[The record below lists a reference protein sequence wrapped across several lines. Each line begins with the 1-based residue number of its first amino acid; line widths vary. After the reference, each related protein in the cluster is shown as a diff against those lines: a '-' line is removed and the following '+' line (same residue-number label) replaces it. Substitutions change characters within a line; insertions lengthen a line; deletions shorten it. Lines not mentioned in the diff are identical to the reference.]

1 MRPLSRLPE
10 EGRRGWLYPVTLRY
24 DITAGPATFAC
35 LGDVGTAK
43 GERGGA
49 GPRAGGQAGAR
60 DPARS
65 RSRARPPHFL
75 PFPTPVEDSLLSKSE
90 AELRSH
96 ISSVLDSAY
105 ELDKEIGRG
114 GMGIVFK
121 ARDRRLKRTVA
132 VKLLPP
138 ELAFRSE
145 IRSRFLREAETA
157 AQLSHPN
164 IVPIYSV
171 DEKGGLVF
179 FVMGFIDGDNLA
191 RRIHDRGPMPPDDV
205 RRILRDVADALAY
218 AHAHKVVHRDIKPDN
233 ILLDVQSGRPM
244 VTDFGIA
251 RAISEGGDTRLTA
264 TGIAIGTPA
273 FMSPEQSAGD
283 RDVDGRSDL
292 YSLGVVAYQMLCGDL
307 PFQAN
312 STPALL
318 VKHLSERPVPIEQRA
333 AVPADLARA
342 VMLLLEKDPAN
353 RFQSAN
359 DLRSALE
366 TGNVPALP
374 AVAGSA
380 YPQAPSGYQPTGS
393 TTTAPAFTPQPL
405 ITMPDG
411 ERLPTADELAR
422 WNAPLVVEFRRR
434 MAPYIW
440 VNGALLAV
448 NLLGGPNMLFITA
461 FWSISVAYKYAK
473 LWSEGYDWHDV
484 FRQPRE
490 RMVGDVLQE
499 WGEDVRSVFDRN
511 TRERVRTRHRLRA
524 ARPDMLRSPAAP
536 AALTSR
542 DAAALGSGP
551 YAAAARDALVD
562 RDEVI
567 RLIEGMSRADRAR
580 LPDVVGSATTLAD
593 TVMAI
598 AAQLADLERTANGLS
613 AAAID
618 KEITVLEAA
627 ANPLDRAASE
637 ERVRRLALLKRQRR
651 TVVDVERRREALAG
665 RLDSCSLALKNMRFD
680 VLRLKTGAQTYQH
693 VTTVA
698 EQAMQLARE
707 VDSAVYVAD
716 EMARLRPRDGVP
728 GRP

>member
-1 MRPLSRLPE
+1 M
-10 EGRRGWLYPVTLRY
+10 
-24 DITAGPATFAC
+24 
-35 LGDVGTAK
+35 
-43 GERGGA
+43 
-49 GPRAGGQAGAR
+49 
-60 DPARS
+60 
-65 RSRARPPHFL
+65 
-75 PFPTPVEDSLLSKSE
+75 EDSLLSKSE

-96 ISSVLDSAY
+96 IASVLDSAY

-121 ARDRRLKRTVA
+121 ARDRRLKRPVA

-179 FVMGFIDGDNLA
+179 FIMGFVDGDNLA
-191 RRIHDRGPMPPDDV
+191 RRIHDRGPMPPEEV
-205 RRILRDVADALAY
+205 RRILREVADALAY
-218 AHAHKVVHRDIKPDN
+218 AHANKVVHRDIKPDN
-233 ILLDVQSGRPM
+233 ILLDAQSQRPM

-251 RAISEGGDTRLTA
+251 RAISEGGEARLTA

-307 PFQAN
+307 PFNAN

-318 VKHLSERPVPIEQRA
+318 VKHLSERPVPIDQRA
-333 AVPADLARA
+333 SVPPDLARA

-353 RFQSAN
+353 RFQSAAE
-359 DLRSALE
+359 LKSALE
-366 TGNVPALP
+366 TGQVPALP
-374 AVAGSA
+374 AAAGSA
-380 YPQAPSGYQPTGS
+380 YPQAPSPYATADAMRSGTG
-393 TTTAPAFTPQPL
+393 TAALTPQPL
-405 ITMPDG
+405 TSMPDG
-411 ERLPTADELAR
+411 ERLPTPDELAR
-422 WNAPLVVEFRRR
+422 WNAPMVVDFRRKI
-434 MAPYIW
+434 APFIW
-440 VNGALLAV
+440 VNGAFVVV
-448 NLLGGPNMLFITA
+448 NLIGGPNMLFVTA
-461 FWSISVAYKYAK
+461 FWSIGIAYQYAK

-490 RMVGDVLQE
+490 RMVGDVFSE
-499 WGEDVRSVFDRN
+499 WGEDVRSLFDSK
-511 TRERVRTRHRLRA
+511 TRERVRTRQRLRA
-524 ARPDMLRSPAAP
+524 ARPDLLRSPAAP
-536 AALTSR
+536 AAVTAR

-551 YAAAARDALVD
+551 HAAAARDALVD
-562 RDEVI
+562 RDEI
-567 RLIEGMSRADRAR
+567 LRLVEGMSRSERSR
-580 LPDVVGSATTLAD
+580 IPDVASSATTLAN
-593 TVMAI
+593 TVLAL
-598 AAQLADLERTANGLS
+598 AAQLADLERTAQGLS

-618 KEITVLEAA
+618 REINTLEAA
-627 ANPLDRAASE
+627 ANPLDFSASE

-651 TVVDVERRREALAG
+651 TVADVDRRRETLSA

-716 EMARLRPRDGVP
+716 QMARISPRTGATRRP
-728 GRP
+728 

>member
-1 MRPLSRLPE
+1 M
-10 EGRRGWLYPVTLRY
+10 
-24 DITAGPATFAC
+24 
-35 LGDVGTAK
+35 
-43 GERGGA
+43 
-49 GPRAGGQAGAR
+49 
-60 DPARS
+60 
-65 RSRARPPHFL
+65 
-75 PFPTPVEDSLLSKSE
+75 EDSLLSKSE

-96 ISSVLDSAY
+96 IASVLDSAY

-121 ARDRRLKRTVA
+121 ARDRRLKRAVA

-164 IVPIYSV
+164 IVPIYAV

-191 RRIHDRGPMPPDDV
+191 KRIHDRGPMPPDDV

-218 AHAHKVVHRDIKPDN
+218 AHANKVVHRDIKPDN
-233 ILLDVQSGRPM
+233 ILLDAQSQRPM

-251 RAISEGGDTRLTA
+251 RAISEGGEARLTA

-307 PFQAN
+307 PFNAT

-333 AVPADLARA
+333 SVPPDLARI

-353 RFQSAN
+353 RIQSAVE
-359 DLRSALE
+359 LKSALE
-366 TGNVPALP
+366 TRQVPALP
-374 AVAGSA
+374 AQPGSA
-380 YPQAPSGYQPTGS
+380 YPQAPSTYSTGAATRGATPT
-393 TTTAPAFTPQPL
+393 PAFTPQP
-405 ITMPDG
+405 ITTLPDG
-411 ERLPTADELAR
+411 ERLPTPDELAR
-422 WNAPLVVEFRRR
+422 WNAPMVVEFRRR
-434 MAPYIW
+434 MAPFIW
-440 VNGALLAV
+440 VNGAFVIV
-448 NLLGGPNMLFITA
+448 NLVGGPNLLFVTA
-461 FWSISVAYKYAK
+461 FWSISIAYKYAK

-490 RMVGDVLQE
+490 RMVGDVFAE
-499 WGEDVRSVFDRN
+499 WGEDVKSLVDRD

-524 ARPDMLRSPAAP
+524 ARPDLLRSPAAP
-536 AALTSR
+536 AALSSR

-551 YAAAARDALVD
+551 HAAAARDALVD
-562 RDEVI
+562 RDEI
-567 RLIEGMSRADRAR
+567 LRLVESMSRGDRAR
-580 LPDVVGSATTLAD
+580 IPDVTASATTLAD
-593 TVMAI
+593 TVLAL
-598 AAQLADLERTANGLS
+598 AAQLADLERTAQGLS
-613 AAAID
+613 VAAIER
-618 KEITVLEAA
+618 EITTLEAA
-627 ANPLDRAASE
+627 ANPLDVAASE

-651 TVVDVERRREALAG
+651 TVMDVDKRRETIAA

-693 VTTVA
+693 VTTIA

-716 EMARLRPRDGVP
+716 EMAKIRPRTGAT
-728 GRP
+728 GRQ

>member
-1 MRPLSRLPE
+1 M
-10 EGRRGWLYPVTLRY
+10 
-24 DITAGPATFAC
+24 
-35 LGDVGTAK
+35 
-43 GERGGA
+43 
-49 GPRAGGQAGAR
+49 
-60 DPARS
+60 
-65 RSRARPPHFL
+65 
-75 PFPTPVEDSLLSKSE
+75 EDSLLSKSD

-96 ISSVLDSAY
+96 IASVLDSAY

-121 ARDRRLKRTVA
+121 ARDRRLKRAVA

-145 IRSRFLREAETA
+145 IRTRFLREAETA

-179 FVMGFIDGDNLA
+179 FVMGFVDGHNLA
-191 RRIHDRGPMPPDDV
+191 RRIHDRGPMPSEEV
-205 RRILRDVADALAY
+205 RRILCDVADALAY
-218 AHAHKVVHRDIKPDN
+218 AHACKVVHRDIKPDN
-233 ILLDVQSGRPM
+233 ILLDVHSQRPM

-251 RAISEGGDTRLTA
+251 RAISEGADTRLTA

-292 YSLGVVAYQMLCGDL
+292 YSLGVVAYQMLCGEL
-307 PFQAN
+307 PFTAN

-318 VKHLSERPVPIEQRA
+318 VKHLSERPVPIEQRV
-333 AVPADLARA
+333 AVPPDMARA
-342 VMLLLEKDPAN
+342 VMMLLEKDPAN
-353 RFQSAN
+353 RFQSAAE
-359 DLRSALE
+359 LKVALE
-366 TGNVPALP
+366 SRQMTPLAAGAGN
-374 AVAGSA
+374 A
-380 YPQAPSGYQPTGS
+380 YPQASGSVAAAGS
-393 TTTAPAFTPQPL
+393 AMSAAFTPQPL
-405 ITMPDG
+405 ITLPGG
-411 ERLPTADELAR
+411 ERLPTADELER
-422 WNAPLVVEFRRR
+422 WNAPMVVEFRRR

-448 NLLGGPNMLFITA
+448 NLVGGPNMLFITA

-499 WGEDVRSVFDRN
+499 WGEDVRSLFDHK

-524 ARPDMLRSPAAP
+524 QRPDLLRSPAAP
-536 AALTSR
+536 AALSAR

-551 YAAAARDALVD
+551 HAATARAALMD

-567 RLIEGMSRADRAR
+567 RLVESMSRAERAR
-580 LPDVVGSATTLAD
+580 LPDVIGSASTLAD
-593 TVMAI
+593 TVLAL
-598 AAQLADLERTANGLS
+598 AAQLADLERAAAGLS
-613 AAAID
+613 AGAID
-618 KEITVLEAA
+618 KEIVVLEAA

-651 TVVDVERRREALAG
+651 TVADVTRRRDALAG
-665 RLDSCSLALKNMRFD
+665 RLDSCSLALTNMKID
-680 VLRLKTGAQTYQH
+680 VLRLKTGAQSYQH
-693 VTTVA
+693 VTTMA

-716 EMARLRPRDGVP
+716 EMARLRPGAGTP